1 MAMTIEGPIIPGRN
15 GRILATY
22 FHADVSPDHPA
33 PIVLFC
39 HGLPGNDPFEDLALS
54 LQREG
59 FHVMAFHYSGS
70 WGSDGNYSIA
80 NGLDDTNTVL
90 DYLLNQ
96 NDPTADRSRI
106 YIAAHSLGGF
116 FAAHTFARRPELKAA
131 VLISP
136 ANMAG
141 MYSYAVH
148 QTSST
153 AAAASSSFADV
164 SDANSSDNQNNI
176 SNIPS
181 GESSANKDNTSV
193 SALSAFRAELN
204 DLCQPLNGITGDQ
217 MLAEI
222 AAHEKE
228 WQFSRIVSSFGTRPT
243 LIFRGTRD
251 DVTPSALCA
260 DILKDGLDH
269 IPGNHARLVTFDT
282 PHDYLNVREELLQTI
297 TDFYKNLPLR

>member
-1 MAMTIEGPIIPGRN
+1 MAMTIEGPIIPGQN

-22 FHADVSPDHPA
+22 FHADASPDHPA

-39 HGLPGNDPFEDLALS
+39 HGLPGTDPFEDLALF
-54 LQREG
+54 LQRRG
-59 FHVMAFHYSGS
+59 FHVLTFHYSGS
-70 WGSDGNYSIA
+70 WGSDGYYSIS

-90 DYLLNQ
+90 DYLLNLD
-96 NDPTADRSRI
+96 DPTADRSRI

-136 ANMAG
+136 ANVAG
-141 MYSYAVH
+141 MYTYAV
-148 QTSST
+148 QQDEQAGSTS
-153 AAAASSSFADV
+153 ASSADE
-164 SDANSSDNQNNI
+164 SANSPNAI
-176 SNIPS
+176 
-181 GESSANKDNTSV
+181 E
-193 SALSAFRAELN
+193 AFRAEL
-204 DLCQPLNGITGDQ
+204 DELCRPLNGITGDQ
-217 MLAEI
+217 MLDEI
-222 AAHEKE
+222 AAHVEE

-260 DILKDGLDH
+260 DVLKEGLDR
-269 IPGNHARLVTFDT
+269 IPGNKAKLVTFDT

-297 TDFYKNLPLR
+297 HNFFRNLP